1 MIFMLLVLLLVLGII
16 VVLVGIPVY
25 YNKLYGE
32 LLVAAGI
39 TLLGVVIALIQI
51 FNLPV
56 LNLTDVL
63 GMLFYPAV
71 KFMKSWL
78 K

>member
-1 MIFMLLVLLLVLGII
+1 MIFMLLVLLLALGII

-71 KFMKSWL
+71 KFMKSLL